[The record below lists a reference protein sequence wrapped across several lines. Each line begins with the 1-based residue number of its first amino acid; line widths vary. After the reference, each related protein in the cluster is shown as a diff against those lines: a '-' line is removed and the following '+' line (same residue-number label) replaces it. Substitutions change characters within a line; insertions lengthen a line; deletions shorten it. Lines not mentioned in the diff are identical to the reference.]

1 MGITP
6 SRVAAESPDPLL
18 DRQWGLLAIGAREV
32 WNQSTGVGV
41 TVAII
46 DSGSGPHPDLDAN
59 LEPGQSFIN
68 TVKSE
73 GATDVDADP
82 GHGTHVAG
90 IVGAVNSNGIGIS
103 GVAPNARLLPIRVFA
118 AGSETSDSGDV
129 ALAIRFAVDA
139 GVKVINLSIGG
150 DTRNQQITDE
160 VQYAVSKNVLVVAAA
175 GNKKGDNVTP
185 KWPAVDDNTLAVTA
199 VDESRFV
206 ADFGLRGEYI
216 DLSAPGV
223 HILSTKRS
231 EYTCPSGGEFVA
243 DGYGCISG
251 TSMAAPFVS
260 GAAALLFSARPQ
272 ITAAQ
277 VRFLLTSTAIDLGDP
292 GKDTVYGSGLLNL
305 PAAFAALNIMF
316 PMIND
321 PMITTNAR
329 VGSVVTGSIPSTA
342 RSPLLQWY
350 RCSAQGVVTSIK
362 PADCA
367 AITNAVAVTYQATA
381 KDLRQFLRFAVTT
394 KTAGVTTTVL
404 SASSPRIVGMW
415 LKVAA
420 LKRGATYTY
429 GQLIGSPSKGVRS
442 VKVLAGACVVKN
454 STLVVRLRATE
465 CKLKFAIN
473 AKTPFPQLAFT
484 ATLSSTP

>member
-1 MGITP
+1 MGIAP
-6 SRVAAESPDPLL
+6 SLVAAESPDPLL

-41 TVAII
+41 AVAII

-59 LEPGQSFIN
+59 LNPGHSFIN
-68 TVKSE
+68 GVESTDS
-73 GATDVDADP
+73 ADVDADP

-90 IVGAVNSNGIGIS
+90 IVGAVNSNGIGVS
-103 GVAPNARLLPIRVFA
+103 GVAPNARILPIRVFVT
-118 AGSETSDSGDV
+118 GKKTSESGDV
-129 ALAIRFAVDA
+129 ALAIRFAVDVGA
-139 GVKVINLSIGG
+139 KVINLSLGG
-150 DTRNQQITDE
+150 EQDNIEIRE
-160 VQYAVSKNVLVVAAA
+160 AVQYAVSKNVLVVAAA
-175 GNKKGDNVTP
+175 GNDGVTATP
-185 KWPAVDDNTLAVTA
+185 KWPAADDNTLAVTA
-199 VDESRFV
+199 VDENRSFT
-206 ADFGLRGEYI
+206 DFDQRGDYI
-216 DLSAPGV
+216 DLSAPGDV
-223 HILSTKRS
+223 IWSTRAS
-231 EYTCPSGGEFVA
+231 NFTCRGVTSL
-243 DGYGCISG
+243 DGYGCGRG
-251 TSMAAPFVS
+251 TSFAAPFVS

-292 GKDTVYGSGLLNL
+292 GKDTTYGSGFLNL

-321 PMITTNAR
+321 PTIITNSR
-329 VGSVVTGSIPSTA
+329 VGSVATGTIQSAA
-342 RSPLLQWY
+342 RSPQLQWY
-350 RCSAQGVVTSIK
+350 RCTAQGVVTTIR

-367 AITNAVAVTYQATA
+367 AITNAVAVTYQATV

-404 SASSPRIVGMW
+404 SATSPRIVGMW
-415 LKVAA
+415 LKVESI
-420 LKRGATYTY
+420 KRATTYTY

-454 STLVVRLRATE
+454 STLIVRLKATE
-465 CKLKFAIN
+465 CRLKFTIST
-473 AKTPFPQLAFT
+473 KTPFPQLAFT